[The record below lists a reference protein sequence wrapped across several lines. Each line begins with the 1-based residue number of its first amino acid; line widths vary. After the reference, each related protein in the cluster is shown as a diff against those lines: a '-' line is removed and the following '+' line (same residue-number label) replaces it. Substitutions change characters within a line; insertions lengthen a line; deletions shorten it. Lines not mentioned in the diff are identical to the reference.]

1 MVKHTI
7 RRATLMAVGAASL
20 WSALLAIDGPRWLA
34 SIAVGIFLAA
44 SHHNAGWVALAW
56 ARALLT
62 GPYYTDG
69 TPEKDRWRLTDVEM
83 RRSVRAV
90 AIWEDDY
97 DRAVGA
103 VDVAAHAA
111 GVKSPY
117 LHIGRRM
124 SAAAFAAGPRP
135 DDTVVCVSIEML
147 DPARSQDLH
156 RVLVAELGLARRRVP
171 LWGSVAAA
179 AAVCV
184 WTLLATSWG

>member
-1 MVKHTI
+1 MVGGCGV
-7 RRATLMAVGAASL
+7 AAAAGEQGAVAASVVVPVDVFE
-20 WSALLAIDGPRWLA
+20 DGELDVGIVLA
-34 SIAVGIFLAA
+34 S
-44 SHHNAGWVALAW
+44 SHHNAGWIELVW

-62 GPYYTDG
+62 GPYYTDH
-69 TPEKDRWRLTDVEM
+69 TPEEDRWRLTDVEM
-83 RRSVRAV
+83 RRSARAV

-103 VDVAAHAA
+103 VDVAAHSA

-147 DPARSQDLH
+147 DPARSEDLY
-156 RVLVAELGLARRRVP
+156 
-171 LWGSVAAA
+171 
-179 AAVCV
+179 
-184 WTLLATSWG
+184 

>member
-1 MVKHTI
+1 
-7 RRATLMAVGAASL
+7 MAVGAASV
-20 WSALLAIDGPRWLA
+20 WSAVLAIGGPRWMA
-34 SIAVGIFLAA
+34 SVAVGIVLSA
-44 SHHNAGWVALAW
+44 SHHRAGWVALVW

-62 GPYYTDG
+62 GPYYTG
-69 TPEKDRWRLTDVEM
+69 RTPGKDRWRLTDVEM
-83 RRSVRAV
+83 QRSVRAV

-97 DRAVGA
+97 DQAVGA

-124 SAAAFAAGPRP
+124 STAAFAAGPRP

-147 DPARSQDLH
+147 DPARSEDLH

-179 AAVCV
+179 AVVCV
-184 WTLLATSWG
+184 WTFVAASWG